1 MDPAVIDVGETKT
14 IARSIAFSVNGRE
27 DITSAFDTLSTVIE
41 SKGYSLNT
49 RLTFDETTQ
58 VFAVRRFND
67 KESVTFKHFDAVTPW
82 ASGGARSGSR
92 STTRVEVYGSEE
104 SLFKH

>member
-1 MDPAVIDVGETKT
+1 MDHAVIDVGETKT
-14 IARSIAFSVNGRE
+14 MARSIAFSVNGRE
-27 DITSAFDTLSTVIE
+27 DITSACDTLSTAIE

-67 KESVTFKHFDAVTPW
+67 KESVTFNQFDAVHTMGERW
-82 ASGGARSGSR
+82 CEVWIEVDDESR
-92 STTRVEVYGSEE
+92 SLSE
-104 SLFKH
+104 